1 MNSLICARNCA
12 KGYDKVKT
20 CSHGAWSQENET
32 EPRYI
37 VPREEGKRQSSAEE
51 CSLEL
56 DLEETDCFR
65 SSRGPALHGSLSERA
80 QITSP
85 PPKEWNLL
93 MDTTEAPEL
102 DTCHRDGS

>member
-1 MNSLICARNCA
+1 M
-12 KGYDKVKT
+12 KT
-20 CSHGAWSQENET
+20 CSHGAWSQVNEK

-37 VPREEGKRQSSAEE
+37 VPQVEGKRQSSAKE

-65 SSRGPALHGSLSERA
+65 SSHSPALHGSLSERA
-80 QITSP
+80 QITCP
-85 PPKEWNLL
+85 LPKEWNLL
-93 MDTTEAPEL
+93 MDTTEAPDL